1 MTFNFEIAIPSY
13 NRANLIG
20 KKTLK
25 LLLDFGVTSD
35 KILIFVRDEEQKK
48 EYIKHLGDCFRFHLT
63 GQSGID
69 STRNYLRDYYH
80 KSDFDGVLF
89 IDDDIT
95 NFTEMGNPISIPFM
109 DLITYFF
116 EETKKRGLRLWA
128 VNALNNVF
136 YMRDKITTTLRYC
149 IGAFQGL
156 IIDKEKPLIFCDVG
170 HFEDFQFSIE
180 HFLEDGGVVR
190 FDKYGITT
198 KYFEKQGG
206 ICGSLGGLEN
216 RKKEMEENAHYM
228 IGRYGEDVCRIK
240 IKDFGFDLRLNNF
253 YKNKN
258 I

>member
-13 NRANLIG
+13 NRANIIG

-25 LLLDFGVTSD
+25 LLLDFEVPIN
-35 KILIFVRDEEQKK
+35 KILIFVRDKEQQK
-48 EYIKHLGDCFRFHLT
+48 EYQKELGKCFRFHLT
-63 GQSGID
+63 GQTGID
-69 STRNYLRDYYH
+69 STRNYLRQYYH
-80 KSDFDGVLF
+80 ESEFDGVFF

-95 NFTEMGNPISIPFM
+95 DFTELGNPISIPFM

-116 EETKKRGLRLWA
+116 EETKKRGARLWA
-128 VNALNNVF
+128 VNALNNTF

-156 IIDKEKPLIFCDVG
+156 IIDREKPIIFCDVG

-180 HFLEDGGVVR
+180 HFLEDGAVVR

-198 KYFEKQGG
+198 KYFELQGG
-206 ICGSLGGLEN
+206 ICGQLGGMKE
-216 RKKEMEENAHYM
+216 RQKEMDENAKYM
-228 IGRYGEDVCRIK
+228 VERYGEDVCRIK
-240 IKDFGFDLRLNNF
+240 WKKWGADLRLNNF
-253 YKNKN
+253 YKNK